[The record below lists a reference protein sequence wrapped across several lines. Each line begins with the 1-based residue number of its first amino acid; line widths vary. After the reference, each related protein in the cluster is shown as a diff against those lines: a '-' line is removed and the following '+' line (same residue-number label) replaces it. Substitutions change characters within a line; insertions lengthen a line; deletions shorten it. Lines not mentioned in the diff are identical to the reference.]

1 MHVSAR
7 LKRRA
12 AAAAAALGEA
22 LGLRALTARV
32 REDPSDIGRYYQR
45 CCRLLQLKLYAEA
58 ARDADACL
66 KLQPS
71 FAKAHFAKGRAL
83 YFLQEYE
90 AAFAQYDAGLKV
102 EANPTIDAW
111 LRGERRRPEYARTT
125 ALGPRRLLQ
134 RVEAAIRANDA
145 QLLALLLGRCP
156 AQMLD
161 GEPLDDGTAPP
172 QPPLH
177 LAAAGGHE
185 DCVVLLL
192 QRGRRPTGARPPRA
206 DGVDARARARP
217 RRLRARAAAPRR

>member
-1 MHVSAR
+1 M
-7 LKRRA
+7 
-12 AAAAAALGEA
+12 
-22 LGLRALTARV
+22 
-32 REDPSDIGRYYQR
+32 
-45 CCRLLQLKLYAEA
+45 KLYAEA

-177 LAAAGGHE
+177 LAAAEGHE
-185 DCVVLLL
+185 DCVCCCCSGAPPTAATAAG
-192 QRGRRPTGARPPRA
+192 GRR
-206 DGVDARARARP
+206 
-217 RRLRARAAAPRR
+217 